1 MGRPAAPAATAAQPQ
16 DSWSSPGGGGWAQ
29 AGRSARPGQFAW
41 KAGQPSGAGDCA
53 FKSFF
58 QLWNGA
64 WGDGECTLGEV
75 ALHGPAH
82 ALCQMQ
88 KS

>member
-1 MGRPAAPAATAAQPQ
+1 MKWGTLQESHELAVEYSR
-16 DSWSSPGGGGWAQ
+16 
-29 AGRSARPGQFAW
+29 W

>member
-1 MGRPAAPAATAAQPQ
+1 MEYSR
-16 DSWSSPGGGGWAQ
+16 
-29 AGRSARPGQFAW
+29 W